1 MPEREYAN
9 TILIVDDSAV
19 NRMLLCKIFANEYN
33 TLQASNGVEALRI
46 LREYP
51 NIDAMLLD
59 IMMPKM
65 DGYAVL
71 EAMQKNPSFKDI
83 SVVVDTSADD
93 TETQIKVLDLG
104 AVDVLVKPFNPMVV
118 QHRIRNI
125 IMRREAGKQA
135 LQNALLT
142 EQIHLLETDEK
153 TGIYT
158 RRAFVK
164 RTGEM
169 IRKDTE
175 HTYVLIRW
183 DIDRFKVLNDAFGM
197 HAGAQYLKEVGVEL
211 KQKMAKGTTYGHL
224 EADRFIVCMQQN
236 KEKETAFI
244 KAIETAV
251 VRFLPSFK
259 CVVRFGLYV
268 INDPNVDVSLMCDR
282 AQMALRSTKNNYSK
296 NVACY
301 DDSMRTKMIEQQEI
315 ASEMEAALA
324 DGQFVPYFQP
334 QYIYDKNQL
343 HGAEAL
349 VRWIHPVKGVVSPAA
364 FIPVFESNGF
374 ITVLDEYIWE
384 QACRYQRKWLDEGIA
399 IRPVSVNISRRD
411 IYEPKLVSIL
421 TGLLKKYDLPVEYL
435 RLEIT
440 ESAYMDDS
448 DQIISVV
455 KQLRECGFAIEMD
468 DFGSGYS
475 SLNTLWKL
483 PVDLLKLD
491 MNFLSDGVHDDS
503 RGVNILSSVVR
514 MANWMHLPVLAEG
527 VETKEQA
534 DYLKSINCLF
544 MQGYYFAKP
553 MPAKAY
559 EKILMDSSEHDLIHS
574 MELGKHDDSLSIT
587 AESALLKNAEKGA
600 AIIEFDGKNI
610 EILRMND
617 RFFEELGTTREEYM
631 GKQLHVLDRLEEESR
646 PLYLGAINRAIKS
659 CKEETSEIR
668 SLPFHENGK
677 CFTTM
682 NRFRLLAKS
691 GNRFIIYVGVE
702 RV

>member
-1 MPEREYAN
+1 MPDREYSH

-19 NRMLLCKIFANEYN
+19 NRMLLLKIFSNEYN
-33 TLQASNGVEALRI
+33 TLQAGNGVEALRI
-46 LREYP
+46 LREFP

-65 DGYAVL
+65 DGYEVL
-71 EAMQKNPSFKDI
+71 EAMQKNPQLKEI
-83 SVVVDTSADD
+83 PVIVDTSADD
-93 TETQIKVLDLG
+93 TESMIKALDLG
-104 AVDVLVKPFNPMVV
+104 ALDVLIKPFNPMVV
-118 QHRIRNI
+118 QHRVRNI
-125 IMRREAGKQA
+125 IIRHEADKQA
-135 LQNALLT
+135 LQNAVLR
-142 EQIHLLETDEK
+142 EQVHLLETDEK

-164 RTGEM
+164 RTGEL
-169 IRKDTE
+169 IRNDPE

-197 HAGAQYLKEVGVEL
+197 SAGDTFLREVGNTL
-211 KQKMAKGTTYGHL
+211 IRKMEKGATYGHL
-224 EADRFIVCMQQN
+224 DADHFVVCMPQN
-236 KEKETAFI
+236 EEEEKEFI
-244 KAIETAV
+244 KMIELEIAQL
-251 VRFLPSFK
+251 LPGFK
-259 CVVRFGLYV
+259 CVVRFEIYV
-268 INDPNVDVSLMCDR
+268 IKDPDIDVSLMCDR

-296 NVACY
+296 NLAYY

-315 ASEMEAALA
+315 ASEMETALA
-324 DGQFVPYFQP
+324 EGEFVPYFQP
-334 QYIYDKNQL
+334 QYKYDRTFL

-349 VRWIHPVKGVVSPAA
+349 VRWVHPIKGVISPAA

-384 QACRYQRKWLDEGIA
+384 QACRYQRKWLDEGIS

-421 TGLLKKYDLPVEYL
+421 TGLLKKYDLPVKML

-440 ESAYMDDS
+440 ESAYMDDP
-448 DQIISVV
+448 DQIIAVV
-455 KQLRECGFAIEMD
+455 KELRNCGFAVEMD

-491 MNFLSDGVHDDS
+491 MNFLSEGVHDDS
-503 RGVNILSSVVR
+503 RGVKILSSMVR

-534 DYLKSINCLF
+534 DYLKSINCIY

-553 MPAKAY
+553 MPADDY
-559 EKILMDSSEHDLIHS
+559 EKILKSSSDYHIEHTA
-574 MELGKHDDSLSIT
+574 GKEDKHDSLSIA
-587 AESALLKNAEKGA
+587 AESALLKNTDKGA
-600 AIIEFDGKNI
+600 AIIEYDGTNI

-617 RFFEELGTTREEYM
+617 RFFQELGTTREEYM

-646 PLYLGAINRAIKS
+646 TLYLDAVKRAIRS

-668 SLPFHENGK
+668 SLPFRDGGRH
-677 CFTTM
+677 FATM
-682 NRFRLLAKS
+682 NHFRLLAKS
-691 GNRFIIYVGVE
+691 GNRYIIYVGVE
-702 RV
+702 RI